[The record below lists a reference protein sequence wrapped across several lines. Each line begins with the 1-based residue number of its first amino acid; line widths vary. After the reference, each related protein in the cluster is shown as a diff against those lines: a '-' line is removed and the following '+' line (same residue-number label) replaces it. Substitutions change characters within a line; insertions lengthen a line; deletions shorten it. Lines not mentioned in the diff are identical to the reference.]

1 MSALNLHA
9 AMIDRGRLAAL
20 RVAEDRQ
27 FERRT
32 MRPRSLQAKRP
43 PIPPPDGGLIS
54 ASSAG

>member
-1 MSALNLHA
+1 
-9 AMIDRGRLAAL
+9 MIDRGRLAAL